1 MKKYPLNPIIMR
13 LNLLFL
19 WLITMAFVSCN
30 QKSQESPL
38 LQEALAIQDSA
49 IHTGMDV
56 EDIIAEKLEKDTS
69 AALRDSLSK
78 IQMEVQDW
86 KKSMIIIPGMEHDH
100 SHEGHDHE
108 HHHHHHEG
116 GQDGSHLSPEDLKK
130 AQESWKAAIENIKS
144 RLVEN

>member
-1 MKKYPLNPIIMR
+1 MR
-13 LNLLFL
+13 LYLLFL
-19 WLITMAFVSCN
+19 WLITMTFVSCN